1 MVVGNSNVG
10 KSCLLIRF
18 TEDTFSDSYV
28 TTIGV
33 DFKIKTLEIDS
44 QSCKLQIWDT
54 AGQERFRNIISS
66 YYKGAHGIML
76 VYDITDLESF
86 QNLTSWLIEIEKNAN
101 KNVFKILVG
110 NKSDLESERKVSAET
125 GKEFALQHGM
135 KFYET
140 SAKNSNNVSDSF
152 QALAKEIIKDNN
164 KKIIKNNN
172 KKIFK
177 NPEGEAIN
185 SKGCC

>member
-1 MVVGNSNVG
+1 
-10 KSCLLIRF
+10 
-18 TEDTFSDSYV
+18 
-28 TTIGV
+28 
-33 DFKIKTLEIDS
+33 
-44 QSCKLQIWDT
+44 
-54 AGQERFRNIISS
+54 
-66 YYKGAHGIML
+66 ML